1 MKISFHSS
9 IEEISK
15 KEWDSLL
22 NDINYPFLKHD
33 FLQLLESTSCVGAK
47 TGWIPL
53 HVTISKGNSLLAGM
67 PLYLK
72 SHSQGE
78 FVFDHS
84 WANAFYQHGLDYYP
98 KLVSSIPHTP
108 ASGPRLLIK
117 DGENKK
123 ELFEM
128 IKEGVKNIAAKN
140 NISSWHILF
149 PREEEVDFYDDS
161 NLSIRK
167 NAQFMWFNENFKNF
181 EDYVNSFRARHRKNV
196 RKERNKIIE
205 QELIIE
211 TFSGEN
217 LNYDLLN
224 KFYKFYLSTN
234 IKRSG
239 FSGYLTKQFFL
250 NFPATLFKNLVIVFA
265 KKKSNDEMVGGSLFF
280 RDDQNLYGR
289 YWGCIEEFDCLH
301 FECCYYQGID
311 YCIKNK
317 LKKFDPGVQGEHKI
331 KRGFAPTETYSAHW
345 IADERFSEAIEDFVT
360 KEERHINYYLED
372 AKKLLPFKTS

>member
-149 PREEEVDFYDDS
+149 PREEEVDFFDDS

-167 NAQFMWFNENFKNF
+167 NAQFIWFNENFTSF
-181 EDYVNSFRARHRKNV
+181 EDYLNSFRARHRKNV

-211 TFSGEN
+211 IFSGEN

>member
-167 NAQFMWFNENFKNF
+167 NAQFIWFNENFTSF
-181 EDYVNSFRARHRKNV
+181 EDYLNSFRARHRKNV

-265 KKKSNDEMVGGSLFF
+265 KKKRNDEMVGGSLFF

>member
-167 NAQFMWFNENFKNF
+167 NAQFIWFNENFKNF
-181 EDYVNSFRARHRKNV
+181 EDYINSFRARHRKNV

>member
-1 MKISFHSS
+1 MKINFHSS

-33 FLQLLESTSCVGAK
+33 FLQLLENTSCVGAK

-53 HVTISKGNSLLAGM
+53 HVTVSKGNSLLAGM

-167 NAQFMWFNENFKNF
+167 NAQFIWFNENFESF
-181 EDYVNSFRARHRKNV
+181 EDYTNSFRARHRKNV

>member
-167 NAQFMWFNENFKNF
+167 NAQFIWFNENFTSF
-181 EDYVNSFRARHRKNV
+181 EDYLNSFRARHRKNV

>member
-1 MKISFHSS
+1 MKISFNSS

-15 KEWDSLL
+15 KEWDSLV
-22 NDINYPFLKHD
+22 NVVDYPFLKHD
-33 FLQLLESTSCVGAK
+33 FLKLLENTGCVGAE

-53 HVTISKGNSLLAGM
+53 HISISRDDELIAAM

-108 ASGPRLLIK
+108 ASGPRLLLK
-117 DGENKK
+117 DGENQK
-123 ELFEM
+123 ELFSLM
-128 IKEGVKNIAAKN
+128 KEGVKSIAKKN

-149 PREEEVDFYDDS
+149 PEEREINFYENS

-167 NAQFMWFNENFKNF
+167 NAQFVWFNQNFKSF
-181 EDYVNSFRARHRKNV
+181 EDYLDSIRARHRKNV
-196 RKERNKIIE
+196 KKERSKIKK
-205 QELIIE
+205 QDLIIE
-211 TFSGEN
+211 TFSEEEI
-217 LNYDLLN
+217 NYDLLD

-250 NFPATLFKNLVIVFA
+250 NFPSNLFKNLVIVLA
-265 KKKSNDEMVGGSLFF
+265 KKKSNNEMVGGSLFF
-280 RDDQNLYGR
+280 KDDKNLYGR

-301 FECCYYQGID
+301 FECCYYQGIE

-317 LKKFDPGVQGEHKI
+317 LKRFDPGVQGEHKI
-331 KRGFAPTETYSAHW
+331 KRGFSPTETYSALW
-345 IADERFSEAIEDFVT
+345 IADDRFREAIDDFVI
-360 KEERHINYYLED
+360 KEERHINLYLED
-372 AKKLLPFKTS
+372 AKKLLPFKSS

>member
-1 MKISFHSS
+1 MKIGFHNS

-15 KEWDSLL
+15 NEWNSLL

-33 FLQLLESTSCVGAK
+33 FLQLLENTNCVGAK

-53 HVTISKGNSLLAGM
+53 HITVSKDNSLLAAM

-108 ASGPRLLIK
+108 ASGPRFLIK
-117 DGENKK
+117 EGENKK

-149 PREEEVDFYDDS
+149 PMEEEVDFYDDS

-167 NAQFMWFNENFKNF
+167 NAQFIWFNKNF
-181 EDYVNSFRARHRKNV
+181 ESFEDYISSFRARHRKNV
-196 RKERNKIIE
+196 KKERDKIKK
-205 QELIIE
+205 QDLILE

-217 LNYDLLN
+217 LSYDLLN

-239 FSGYLTKQFFL
+239 FAGYLTKQFFL
-250 NFPATLFKNLVIVFA
+250 NLPPTLFKNLVIVFP
-265 KKKSNDEMVGGSLFF
+265 KKKSTDEMVGGSLFF
-280 RDDQNLYGR
+280 RDNKNLYGR

-317 LKKFDPGVQGEHKI
+317 LQKFDPGVQGEHKI
-331 KRGFAPTETYSAHW
+331 KRGFSPTETYSAHW
-345 IADERFSEAIEDFVT
+345 IADERFREAIEDFVN

>member
-15 KEWDSLL
+15 KEWDSLI

-149 PREEEVDFYDDS
+149 PREEEVDFFDDS

-167 NAQFMWFNENFKNF
+167 NAQFIWFNENFTSF
-181 EDYVNSFRARHRKNV
+181 EDYLNSFRARHRKNV

>member
-149 PREEEVDFYDDS
+149 PREEEVDFFDDS

-167 NAQFMWFNENFKNF
+167 NAQFIWFNENFTSF
-181 EDYVNSFRARHRKNV
+181 EDYLNSFRARHRKNV

-331 KRGFAPTETYSAHW
+331 KRGFKPTETYSAHW

>member
-1 MKISFHSS
+1 MKIGFHNS

-15 KEWDSLL
+15 NEWNSLL

-33 FLQLLESTSCVGAK
+33 FLQLLENTNCVGAK

-53 HVTISKGNSLLAGM
+53 HITVSKDNSLLAAM

-108 ASGPRLLIK
+108 ASGPRFLIK
-117 DGENKK
+117 EGENKK

-128 IKEGVKNIAAKN
+128 IKEGVKSIAAKN

-149 PREEEVDFYDDS
+149 PMEEEVDFYDDS

-167 NAQFMWFNENFKNF
+167 NAQFIWFNKNF
-181 EDYVNSFRARHRKNV
+181 ESFEDYISSFRARHRKNV
-196 RKERNKIIE
+196 KKERDKIKK
-205 QELIIE
+205 QDLILE

-217 LNYDLLN
+217 LSYDLLN

-250 NFPATLFKNLVIVFA
+250 NFPSTLFKNLVIVFA
-265 KKKSNDEMVGGSLFF
+265 KKKNTDEMVGGSLFF
-280 RDDQNLYGR
+280 RDNKNLYGR

-317 LKKFDPGVQGEHKI
+317 LQKFDPGVQGEHKI
-331 KRGFAPTETYSAHW
+331 KRGFSPTETYSAHW
-345 IADERFSEAIEDFVT
+345 IADERFREAIEDFVN

>member
-1 MKISFHSS
+1 MKISFHNS

-22 NDINYPFLKHD
+22 NDTNYPFLKHE
-33 FLQLLESTSCVGAK
+33 FLSLLENTSCVGAK

-53 HVTISKGNSLLAGM
+53 HITITRENSLLAAM

-108 ASGPRLLIK
+108 ASGPRLLIRE
-117 DGENKK
+117 GENKK

-149 PREEEVDFYDDS
+149 PKEDEVDFYDNS

-167 NAQFMWFNENFKNF
+167 NAQFIWFNENFKSF
-181 EDYVNSFRARHRKNV
+181 EDYINSFRARHRKNV
-196 RKERNKIIE
+196 KKERDKIKK

-211 TFSGEN
+211 TFSGED

-250 NFPATLFKNLVIVFA
+250 NFPTTLFNNLVIVFA
-265 KKKSNDEMVGGSLFF
+265 KKKNNDVMVGGSLFF

-317 LKKFDPGVQGEHKI
+317 LQKFDPGVQGEHKI
-331 KRGFAPTETYSAHW
+331 KRGFSPTETYSAHW
-345 IADERFSEAIEDFVT
+345 IADERFREAIEDFVN

>member
-1 MKISFHSS
+1 MKISFNSS

-15 KEWDSLL
+15 KEWDSLV
-22 NDINYPFLKHD
+22 NVVDYPFLKHD
-33 FLQLLESTSCVGAK
+33 FLKLLENTSCVGAE

-53 HVTISKGNSLLAGM
+53 HISISRDDELIAAM

-108 ASGPRLLIK
+108 ASGPRFLLK
-117 DGENKK
+117 DGENQK
-123 ELFEM
+123 ELFSFM
-128 IKEGVKNIAAKN
+128 KEGVKSIAKKN

-149 PREEEVDFYDDS
+149 PEEREINFYENS

-167 NAQFMWFNENFKNF
+167 NAQFVWFNQNFKSF
-181 EDYVNSFRARHRKNV
+181 EDYLDSFRARHRKNV
-196 RKERNKIIE
+196 KKERSKIKK
-205 QELIIE
+205 QDLIIE
-211 TFSGEN
+211 TFSEEEI
-217 LNYDLLN
+217 NYDLLD

-250 NFPATLFKNLVIVFA
+250 NFPSNLFNNLVIVLA
-265 KKKSNDEMVGGSLFF
+265 KKKSNNEMVGGSLFF
-280 RDDQNLYGR
+280 KDDKNLYGR

-301 FECCYYQGID
+301 FECCYYQGIE

-317 LKKFDPGVQGEHKI
+317 LKRFDPGVQGEHKI
-331 KRGFAPTETYSAHW
+331 KRGFSPTETYSAHW
-345 IADERFSEAIEDFVT
+345 IADDRFREAIDDFVI
-360 KEERHINYYLED
+360 KEERHINLYLED
-372 AKKLLPFKTS
+372 AKKLLPFKSS

>member
-1 MKISFHSS
+1 MKIGFHNS

-15 KEWDSLL
+15 NEWNSLL

-33 FLQLLESTSCVGAK
+33 FLQLLENTNCVGAK

-53 HVTISKGNSLLAGM
+53 HITVSKDNSLLAAM

-108 ASGPRLLIK
+108 ASGPRFLIK
-117 DGENKK
+117 EGENKK

-149 PREEEVDFYDDS
+149 PMEEEVDFYDDS

-167 NAQFMWFNENFKNF
+167 NAQFIWFNKNF
-181 EDYVNSFRARHRKNV
+181 ESFEDYISSFRARHRKNV
-196 RKERNKIIE
+196 KKERDKIKK
-205 QELIIE
+205 QDLILE

-217 LNYDLLN
+217 LSYDLLN

-239 FSGYLTKQFFL
+239 FSGHLTKQFFL
-250 NFPATLFKNLVIVFA
+250 NFPPTLFKNLVIVFA
-265 KKKSNDEMVGGSLFF
+265 KKKSTDEMVGGSLFF
-280 RDDQNLYGR
+280 RDNKNLYGR

-317 LKKFDPGVQGEHKI
+317 LQKFDPGVQGEHKI
-331 KRGFAPTETYSAHW
+331 KRGFSPTETYSAHW
-345 IADERFSEAIEDFVT
+345 IADERFREAIEDFVN

>member
-1 MKISFHSS
+1 MKIGFHNS

-15 KEWDSLL
+15 NEWNSLL

-33 FLQLLESTSCVGAK
+33 FLQLLENTNCVGAK

-53 HVTISKGNSLLAGM
+53 HITVSKDNSLLAAM

-108 ASGPRLLIK
+108 ASGPRFLIK
-117 DGENKK
+117 EGENKK

-149 PREEEVDFYDDS
+149 PMEEEVDFYDDS

-167 NAQFMWFNENFKNF
+167 NAQFIWFNKNF
-181 EDYVNSFRARHRKNV
+181 ESFEDYISSFRARHRKNV
-196 RKERNKIIE
+196 KKERDKIKK
-205 QELIIE
+205 QDLILE
-211 TFSGEN
+211 TFSGEK
-217 LNYDLLN
+217 LSYDLLN

-250 NFPATLFKNLVIVFA
+250 NFPPTLFKNLVIVFA
-265 KKKSNDEMVGGSLFF
+265 KKKSTDEMVGGSLFF
-280 RDDQNLYGR
+280 RDNKNLYGR

-317 LKKFDPGVQGEHKI
+317 LQKFDPGVQGEHKI
-331 KRGFAPTETYSAHW
+331 KRGFFPTETYSAHW
-345 IADERFSEAIEDFVT
+345 IADERFREAIEDFVN

>member
-1 MKISFHSS
+1 MKIIFNKS
-9 IEEISK
+9 INEIDK
-15 KEWDSLL
+15 DQWDAIVPK
-22 NDINYPFLKHD
+22 NEYPFLKYE
-33 FLQLLESTSCVGAK
+33 FLKLLELTGSTGISS
-47 TGWIPL
+47 GWVPMHLTLEHENKLI
-53 HVTISKGNSLLAGM
+53 AGM

-72 SHSQGE
+72 NNSQGE

-108 ASGPRLLIK
+108 ASGPRLLIRE
-117 DGENKK
+117 GENKK
-123 ELFEM
+123 ELFAM

-149 PREEEVDFYDDS
+149 PKEDEVDFYDNS

-167 NAQFMWFNENFKNF
+167 NAQFIWFNENFKSF
-181 EDYVNSFRARHRKNV
+181 EDYINSFRARHRKNV
-196 RKERNKIIE
+196 KKERDKIKK

-211 TFSGEN
+211 TFSGED

-250 NFPATLFKNLVIVFA
+250 NFPTTLFNNLVIVFA
-265 KKKSNDEMVGGSLFF
+265 KKKNNDEMVGGSLFF

-317 LKKFDPGVQGEHKI
+317 LQKFDPGVQGEHKI
-331 KRGFAPTETYSAHW
+331 KRGFSPTETYSAHW
-345 IADERFSEAIEDFVT
+345 IADERFREAIEDFVN

>member
-1 MKISFHSS
+1 MKLSFHNS

-22 NDINYPFLKHD
+22 NDTNYPFLKHE
-33 FLQLLESTSCVGAK
+33 FLSLLENTSCVGAK

-53 HVTISKGNSLLAGM
+53 HITISKENSLLAAM

-108 ASGPRLLIK
+108 ASGPRLLIRE
-117 DGENKK
+117 GENKK

-128 IKEGVKNIAAKN
+128 IKEGVKKIAAKN

-149 PREEEVDFYDDS
+149 PKEDEVDFYDNS

-167 NAQFMWFNENFKNF
+167 NAQFIWFNENFKSF
-181 EDYVNSFRARHRKNV
+181 EDYINSFRARHRKNV
-196 RKERNKIIE
+196 KKERDKIKK

-211 TFSGEN
+211 TFSGED

-250 NFPATLFKNLVIVFA
+250 NFPTTLFNNLVIVFA
-265 KKKSNDEMVGGSLFF
+265 KKRNNDEMVGGSLFF

-301 FECCYYQGID
+301 FECCYYQGIE

-317 LKKFDPGVQGEHKI
+317 LQKFDPGVQGEHKI
-331 KRGFAPTETYSAHW
+331 KRGFSPTETYSAHW
-345 IADERFSEAIEDFVT
+345 IADERFREAIEDFVN

>member
-1 MKISFHSS
+1 MKISFHNS

-22 NDINYPFLKHD
+22 NDTNYPFLKHE
-33 FLQLLESTSCVGAK
+33 FLSLLENTSCVGAK

-53 HVTISKGNSLLAGM
+53 HITISRENSLLAAM

-108 ASGPRLLIK
+108 ASGPRLLIRE
-117 DGENKK
+117 GENKK

-149 PREEEVDFYDDS
+149 PKEDEVDFYDNS

-167 NAQFMWFNENFKNF
+167 NAQFIWFNENFKSF
-181 EDYVNSFRARHRKNV
+181 EDYINSFRARHRKNV
-196 RKERNKIIE
+196 KKERDKIKK

-211 TFSGEN
+211 TFSGED

-250 NFPATLFKNLVIVFA
+250 NFPTTLFNNLVIVFA
-265 KKKSNDEMVGGSLFF
+265 KKKNSDEMVGGSLFF

-317 LKKFDPGVQGEHKI
+317 LQKFDPGVQGEHKI
-331 KRGFAPTETYSAHW
+331 KRGFSPTETYSAHW
-345 IADERFSEAIEDFVT
+345 IADERFREAIEDFVN

>member
-149 PREEEVDFYDDS
+149 PREEEVDFFDDF

-167 NAQFMWFNENFKNF
+167 NAQFIWFNENFTSF
-181 EDYVNSFRARHRKNV
+181 EDYLNSFRARHRKNV

-211 TFSGEN
+211 TFSGES

>member
-117 DGENKK
+117 EGENKK

-149 PREEEVDFYDDS
+149 PREEEVDFFDDS

-167 NAQFMWFNENFKNF
+167 NAQFIWFNENFTSF
-181 EDYVNSFRARHRKNV
+181 EDYLNSFRARHRKNV

>member
-149 PREEEVDFYDDS
+149 PREEEVDFFDDS

-167 NAQFMWFNENFKNF
+167 NAQFIWFNENFTSF
-181 EDYVNSFRARHRKNV
+181 EDYLNSFRARHRKNV

-345 IADERFSEAIEDFVT
+345 IADERFSEAIEDFET

>member
-149 PREEEVDFYDDS
+149 PREEEVDFFDDS

-167 NAQFMWFNENFKNF
+167 NAQFIWFNENFTSF
-181 EDYVNSFRARHRKNV
+181 EDYLNSFRARHRKNV

-372 AKKLLPFKTS
+372 AKKLLPFKTV

>member
-1 MKISFHSS
+1 MKISFNSS
-9 IEEISK
+9 IDEISK
-15 KEWDSLL
+15 EAWDSLVKGI
-22 NDINYPFLKHD
+22 DYPFLKHD
-33 FLQLLESTSCVGAK
+33 FLKLLENTSCVGAE

-53 HVTISKGNSLLAGM
+53 HISISRDNELIAAM

-108 ASGPRLLIK
+108 ASGPRFLLK
-117 DGENKK
+117 DGENQN
-123 ELFEM
+123 ELFSL
-128 IKEGVKNIAAKN
+128 IKEGVKSVAKKN

-149 PREEEVDFYDDS
+149 PEEGEINFYENS

-167 NAQFMWFNENFKNF
+167 NAQFVWFNQNFKNF
-181 EDYVNSFRARHRKNV
+181 EDYLKSFKARHRKNV
-196 RKERNKIIE
+196 KKERSKIKE
-205 QELIIE
+205 QDLITE
-211 TFSGEN
+211 TFSGEEI
-217 LNYDLLN
+217 NYDLLD

-250 NFPATLFKNLVIVFA
+250 NFPSNLFKNLVIVLA
-265 KKKSNDEMVGGSLFF
+265 KKESNDEMVGGSLFF
-280 RDDQNLYGR
+280 KDDKNLYGR
-289 YWGCIEEFDCLH
+289 YWGCLEEFNCLH
-301 FECCYYQGID
+301 FECCYYQGIE

-317 LKKFDPGVQGEHKI
+317 LERFDPGVQGEHKI
-331 KRGFAPTETYSAHW
+331 KRGFSPTETYSAHW
-345 IADERFSEAIEDFVT
+345 IADDRFREAIDDFVT
-360 KEERHINYYLED
+360 KEERHINLYLED
-372 AKKLLPFKTS
+372 AKKLLPFKSS

>member
-33 FLQLLESTSCVGAK
+33 FLQLLENTSCVGAK

-53 HVTISKGNSLLAGM
+53 HVTVSKGNSLLAGM

-149 PREEEVDFYDDS
+149 PREEEVDFFDDS

-167 NAQFMWFNENFKNF
+167 NAQFIWFNENFTSF
-181 EDYVNSFRARHRKNV
+181 EDYLNSFRARHRKNV

>member
-1 MKISFHSS
+1 MKINFHSS

-167 NAQFMWFNENFKNF
+167 NAQFIWFNENFESF
-181 EDYVNSFRARHRKNV
+181 EDYTNSFRARHRKNV

>member
-1 MKISFHSS
+1 MKISFNSS

-15 KEWDSLL
+15 KEWDSLV
-22 NDINYPFLKHD
+22 NIVDYPFLKHD
-33 FLQLLESTSCVGAK
+33 FLKLLENTSCVGAE

-53 HVTISKGNSLLAGM
+53 HISISRDDELIAAM

-108 ASGPRLLIK
+108 ASGPRFLLK
-117 DGENKK
+117 DGENQK
-123 ELFEM
+123 ELFSLM
-128 IKEGVKNIAAKN
+128 KEGVKSIAKKN

-149 PREEEVDFYDDS
+149 PEEREINFYENS

-167 NAQFMWFNENFKNF
+167 NAQFVWFNQNFKSF
-181 EDYVNSFRARHRKNV
+181 EDYLDSFRARHRKNV
-196 RKERNKIIE
+196 KKERSKIKK
-205 QELIIE
+205 QDLIIE
-211 TFSGEN
+211 TFSEEEI
-217 LNYDLLN
+217 NYDLLD

-250 NFPATLFKNLVIVFA
+250 NFPSNLFKNLVIVLA
-265 KKKSNDEMVGGSLFF
+265 KKKSNNEMVGGSLFF
-280 RDDQNLYGR
+280 KDDKNLYGR

-301 FECCYYQGID
+301 FECCYYQGIE

-317 LKKFDPGVQGEHKI
+317 LKRFDPGVQGEHKI
-331 KRGFAPTETYSAHW
+331 KRGFSPTETYSAHW
-345 IADERFSEAIEDFVT
+345 IADDRFREAIDDFVI
-360 KEERHINYYLED
+360 KEERHINLYLED
-372 AKKLLPFKTS
+372 AKKLLPFKSS

>member
-53 HVTISKGNSLLAGM
+53 HVAISKGNSLLAGM

-128 IKEGVKNIAAKN
+128 IKEGIKNIAAKN

-149 PREEEVDFYDDS
+149 PREEEVDFFDDS

-167 NAQFMWFNENFKNF
+167 NAQFIWFNENFKSF
-181 EDYVNSFRARHRKNV
+181 EDYLNSFRARHRKNV

-211 TFSGEN
+211 TFSGES

-360 KEERHINYYLED
+360 KEELHINYYLED

>member
-1 MKISFHSS
+1 MKISFHNS

-22 NDINYPFLKHD
+22 NDTNYPFLKHE
-33 FLQLLESTSCVGAK
+33 FLSLLENTSCVGAK

-53 HVTISKGNSLLAGM
+53 HITITRENSLLAAM

-108 ASGPRLLIK
+108 ASGPRLLIRE
-117 DGENKK
+117 GENKK

-149 PREEEVDFYDDS
+149 PKEDEVDFYDNS

-167 NAQFMWFNENFKNF
+167 NAQFIWFNENFKSF
-181 EDYVNSFRARHRKNV
+181 EDYINSFRARHRKNV
-196 RKERNKIIE
+196 KKERDKIKK

-211 TFSGEN
+211 TFSGED

-250 NFPATLFKNLVIVFA
+250 NFPTTLFNNLVIVFA
-265 KKKSNDEMVGGSLFF
+265 KKKNNDEMVGGSLFF

-317 LKKFDPGVQGEHKI
+317 LQKFDPGVQGEHKI
-331 KRGFAPTETYSAHW
+331 KRGFSPTETYSAHW
-345 IADERFSEAIEDFVT
+345 IADERFREAIEDFVN

>member
-1 MKISFHSS
+1 MKISFNSS

-15 KEWDSLL
+15 KEWDSLV
-22 NDINYPFLKHD
+22 NVVDYPFLKHD
-33 FLQLLESTSCVGAK
+33 FLKLLENTSCVGAE

-53 HVTISKGNSLLAGM
+53 HISISRNDELIAAM

-108 ASGPRLLIK
+108 ASGPRFLLK
-117 DGENKK
+117 DGENQK
-123 ELFEM
+123 ELFSLM
-128 IKEGVKNIAAKN
+128 KEGVKSIAKKN

-149 PREEEVDFYDDS
+149 PEEREINFYENS

-167 NAQFMWFNENFKNF
+167 NAQFVWFNQNFKSF
-181 EDYVNSFRARHRKNV
+181 EDYLDSFRARHRKNV
-196 RKERNKIIE
+196 KKERSKIKK
-205 QELIIE
+205 QDLVIE
-211 TFSGEN
+211 TFSEEEI
-217 LNYDLLN
+217 NYDLLD

-250 NFPATLFKNLVIVFA
+250 NFPSNLFKNLVIVLA
-265 KKKSNDEMVGGSLFF
+265 KKKSNNEMVGGSLFF
-280 RDDQNLYGR
+280 KDDKNLYGR

-301 FECCYYQGID
+301 FECCYYQGIE

-317 LKKFDPGVQGEHKI
+317 LKRFDPGVQGEHKI
-331 KRGFAPTETYSAHW
+331 KRGFSPTETYSAHW
-345 IADERFSEAIEDFVT
+345 IADDRFREAIDDFVV
-360 KEERHINYYLED
+360 KEERHIDLYLED
-372 AKKLLPFKTS
+372 AKKLLPFKSS

>member
-167 NAQFMWFNENFKNF
+167 NAQFIWFNENFESF
-181 EDYVNSFRARHRKNV
+181 EDYTNSFRARHRKNV

>member
-1 MKISFHSS
+1 MKISFNSS

-15 KEWDSLL
+15 KEWDSLV
-22 NDINYPFLKHD
+22 NVVDYPFLKHD
-33 FLQLLESTSCVGAK
+33 FLKLLENTSCVGAE

-53 HVTISKGNSLLAGM
+53 HISISRNDELIAAM

-108 ASGPRLLIK
+108 ASGPRFLLK
-117 DGENKK
+117 DGENQK
-123 ELFEM
+123 ELFSLM
-128 IKEGVKNIAAKN
+128 KEGVKSIAKKN

-149 PREEEVDFYDDS
+149 PEEREINFYENS

-167 NAQFMWFNENFKNF
+167 NAQFVWFNQNFKSF
-181 EDYVNSFRARHRKNV
+181 EDYLDSFRARHRKNV
-196 RKERNKIIE
+196 KKERSKIKK
-205 QELIIE
+205 QDLIIE
-211 TFSGEN
+211 TFSEEEI
-217 LNYDLLN
+217 NYDLLD

-250 NFPATLFKNLVIVFA
+250 NFPSNLFKNLVIVLA
-265 KKKSNDEMVGGSLFF
+265 KKKSNNEMVGGSLFF
-280 RDDQNLYGR
+280 KDDKNLYGR

-301 FECCYYQGID
+301 FECCYYQGIE
-311 YCIKNK
+311 YCIKNN
-317 LKKFDPGVQGEHKI
+317 LKRFDPGVQGEHKI
-331 KRGFAPTETYSAHW
+331 KRGFSPTETYSAHW
-345 IADERFSEAIEDFVT
+345 IADDRFREAIDDFVI
-360 KEERHINYYLED
+360 KEERHINLYLED
-372 AKKLLPFKTS
+372 AKKLLPFKSS

>member
-1 MKISFHSS
+1 MKISFNSS

-15 KEWDSLL
+15 KEWDSLV
-22 NDINYPFLKHD
+22 NVVDYPFLKHD
-33 FLQLLESTSCVGAK
+33 FLKLLENTSCVGAE

-53 HVTISKGNSLLAGM
+53 HISISRNDELIAAM

-108 ASGPRLLIK
+108 ASGPRFLLK
-117 DGENKK
+117 DGENQK
-123 ELFEM
+123 ELFSLM
-128 IKEGVKNIAAKN
+128 KEGVKSIAKKN

-149 PREEEVDFYDDS
+149 PEEREINFYENS

-167 NAQFMWFNENFKNF
+167 NAQFVWFNQNFKSF
-181 EDYVNSFRARHRKNV
+181 EDYLDSFRARHRKNV
-196 RKERNKIIE
+196 KKERSKIKK
-205 QELIIE
+205 QDLIIE
-211 TFSGEN
+211 TFSEEEI
-217 LNYDLLN
+217 NYDLLD

-250 NFPATLFKNLVIVFA
+250 NFPSNLFKNLVIVLA
-265 KKKSNDEMVGGSLFF
+265 KKESNNEMVGGSLFF
-280 RDDQNLYGR
+280 KDDKNLYGR

-301 FECCYYQGID
+301 FECCYYQGIE

-317 LKKFDPGVQGEHKI
+317 LKRFDPGVQGEHKI
-331 KRGFAPTETYSAHW
+331 KRGFSPTETYSAHW
-345 IADERFSEAIEDFVT
+345 IADDRFREAIDDFVT
-360 KEERHINYYLED
+360 KEERHINLYLED
-372 AKKLLPFKTS
+372 AKKLLPFKSS

>member
-1 MKISFHSS
+1 MKISFNSS

-15 KEWDSLL
+15 KEWDSLV
-22 NDINYPFLKHD
+22 NVVDYPFLKHD
-33 FLQLLESTSCVGAK
+33 FLKLLENTSCVGAE

-53 HVTISKGNSLLAGM
+53 HISISRDDELIAAM

-108 ASGPRLLIK
+108 ASGPRFLLK
-117 DGENKK
+117 DGENQK
-123 ELFEM
+123 ELFSLM
-128 IKEGVKNIAAKN
+128 KEGVKSIAKKN

-149 PREEEVDFYDDS
+149 PEEREINFYENS

-167 NAQFMWFNENFKNF
+167 NAQFVWFNQNFKSF
-181 EDYVNSFRARHRKNV
+181 EDYLDSFRARHRKNV
-196 RKERNKIIE
+196 KKERSKIKK
-205 QELIIE
+205 QDLIIE
-211 TFSGEN
+211 TFSEEEI
-217 LNYDLLN
+217 NYDLLD

-250 NFPATLFKNLVIVFA
+250 NFPSNLFKNLVIVLA
-265 KKKSNDEMVGGSLFF
+265 KKKSNNEMVGGSLFF
-280 RDDQNLYGR
+280 KDDKNLYGR
-289 YWGCIEEFDCLH
+289 YWGCIDEFDCLH
-301 FECCYYQGID
+301 FECCYYQGIE

-317 LKKFDPGVQGEHKI
+317 LKRFDPGVQGEHKI
-331 KRGFAPTETYSAHW
+331 KRGFSPTETYSAHW
-345 IADERFSEAIEDFVT
+345 IADDRFREAIDDFVI
-360 KEERHINYYLED
+360 KEERHINLYLED
-372 AKKLLPFKTS
+372 AKKLLPFKSS